1 MRMLSIP
8 HRVGRWGSSAAGDQ
22 AASQKPGGDSM
33 RRFVFGALLACA
45 ALFAATPALAA
56 DVTGVAF
63 VHGTGHQTDA
73 YNDYWQP
80 AMVNNVRG
88 GLANPANYTVIN
100 CDFEQYMWDSRA
112 AGCLATQLT
121 NFISAKKITRLIV
134 ITHSN
139 GGNVIRW
146 IMSNPTYDSRYPN
159 IISKIVRVNAL
170 APSSAGT
177 PLADAVINGNVFET
191 SLGWLLGYKSDAV
204 RQQQVSWMAYYN
216 GNYLYGTAGRP
227 SLPKLFR
234 SVVGTDVETAV
245 WDPDSYCGG
254 YAENVGLETTQWW
267 LDSCSDGFLN
277 CSSQSAA
284 GSVWFKDKSKMAG
297 SEPLSH
303 NQSRRACF
311 GLDTILRKDMK

>member
-1 MRMLSIP
+1 
-8 HRVGRWGSSAAGDQ
+8 
-22 AASQKPGGDSM
+22 M
-33 RRFVFGALLACA
+33 RRFAYGALLACA
-45 ALFAATPALAA
+45 ALFTAAPALAS

-80 AMVNNVRG
+80 TMVNNVRA
-88 GLANPANYTVIN
+88 GLANPSNYTVIN

-121 NFISAKKITRLIV
+121 SFINTKHITRLII

-146 IMSNPTYDSRYPN
+146 IMSNPTWDSRYPA
-159 IISKIVRVNAL
+159 IISKIVRVDAL

-177 PLADAVINGNVFET
+177 PLADATINGNVFES

-216 GNYLYGTAGRP
+216 GNYLYGTGGRP

-234 SVVGTDVETAV
+234 SVVGTDVDSAV
-245 WDPDSYCGG
+245 WDSDSYCGG
-254 YAENVGLETTQWW
+254 YTLNVGLEVTQAW

-284 GSVWFKDKSKMAG
+284 GSVWFQDKSRMAG
-297 SEPLSH
+297 GEPLSH

-311 GLDTILRKDMK
+311 GLDTILRNDMK